1 MICKMLLSLVGSVLD
16 HFDSQKK
23 KSEELKLRVDMTDF

>member
-1 MICKMLLSLVGSVLD
+1 MLLSLVGSLLD

-23 KSEELKLRVDMTDF
+23 TKTEELKLRVDMTDF